1 MQIKRYFLVVVFF
14 INGLLYLASSLN
26 AQTFR
31 GGIGGVVTDA
41 QQAAVAAPR
50 CWLLKMLLAS
60 LAKQ

>member
-41 QQAAVAAPR
+41 QQAAVPGATVQAVEDAT
-50 CWLLKMLLAS
+50 AS